1 MADPGSGRH
10 GLVGNLFQSVGN
22 LLATGLGIV
31 RTRLELLS
39 TELQEEVQR
48 AAEALT
54 WAFVAL
60 FAAGIGLFMAGL
72 TVILAFWETHRV
84 LAGICVTGF
93 FFLLAAIAGLVLRGR
108 MRSRGRPLGG
118 TLEELARD
126 VERLEGER

>member
-1 MADPGSGRH
+1 MADGSERRH
-10 GLVGNLFQSVGN
+10 GPVGNLFQSGAN

-48 AAEALT
+48 ASAALI
-54 WAFVAL
+54 WAFIAL
-60 FAAGIGLFMAGL
+60 FAAGIGLFMAGF

-84 LAGICVTGF
+84 VAAICVTAF
-93 FFLLAAIAGLVLRGR
+93 FFLLAAVAGLVLKARIH
-108 MRSRGRPLGG
+108 SHGRPLAG
-118 TLEELARD
+118 TLQELARD

>member
-1 MADPGSGRH
+1 MSAEDPARH

-22 LLATGLGIV
+22 LLATALAIV
-31 RTRLELLS
+31 RTRLELVS

-54 WAFVAL
+54 WAFIAL

-72 TVILAFWETHRV
+72 TVILAFWETQRV
-84 LAGICVTGF
+84 LAATLVTAF
-93 FFLLAAIAGLVLRGR
+93 FFLLAIIAGLVLRGR
-108 MRSRGRPLGG
+108 MRARPRPLAG

-126 VERLEGER
+126 VDRLERRQ